1 VSQSTAWDAKYRAD
15 GLSRGR
21 LESAAAV
28 ASVRAT
34 LPRLAPG
41 ARVLEAG
48 TGTGRLAVYLAL
60 VAPVDVT
67 ALDLSPE
74 SLALGRRL
82 AQSASPLAG
91 SVSFVEGDLHEMP
104 FQAGCFDVVLSDS
117 VIEHLHDPAAALR
130 EFHRVLRP
138 QGVVVLSVPN
148 RWRPD
153 GWDLHRRLA
162 ATPYRQTSFSPPGL
176 RALLR
181 DTGFKPV
188 EMFGDELWLARNLSL
203 LRAAVPFFRA
213 QEAPRESASPTARRS
228 ERPLPIRLLR
238 QALDRVLPSWLRINI
253 GFVAERC

>member
-1 VSQSTAWDAKYRAD
+1 VSKSTAWDVKYRAD
-15 GLSRGR
+15 GLSRGS

-28 ASVRAT
+28 GSVRAT
-34 LPRLAPG
+34 VPRLTPR

-48 TGTGRLAVYLAL
+48 TGTGRLAVYLAR

-82 AQSASPLAG
+82 AVSASPLAG
-91 SVSFVEGDLHEMP
+91 SVSFVEGDLYELP
-104 FQAGCFDVVLSDS
+104 FQEGRFDVVLSDS
-117 VIEHLHDPAAALR
+117 VIEHLRDPAAALK

-138 QGVVVLSVPN
+138 GGVVVLSVPN

-153 GWDLHRRLA
+153 GWDLYRRLA

-181 DTGFKPV
+181 DAGFEPV
-188 EMFGDELWLARNLSL
+188 EMFGDELWLSRNLSL
-203 LRAAVPFFRA
+203 LRAAVPFRRA
-213 QEAPRESASPTARRS
+213 QQVPRESASATARS

-238 QALDRVLPSWLRINI
+238 QTLDQVLPSWLRINI